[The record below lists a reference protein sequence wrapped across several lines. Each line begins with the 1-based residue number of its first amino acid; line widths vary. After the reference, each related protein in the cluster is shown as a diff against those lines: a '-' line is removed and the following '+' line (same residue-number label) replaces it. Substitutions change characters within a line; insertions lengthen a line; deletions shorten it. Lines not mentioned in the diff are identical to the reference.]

1 MGVIAQLA
9 KEMEELGQTEKF
21 DAATIMRMQTVLT
34 SGSFMLLRLEE
45 QYEELFRL
53 IKNPPILYNP
63 DHHAGAIDLAGATEL
78 VEPR

>member
-34 SGSFMLLRLEE
+34 TGSFMLLRLEE
-45 QYEELFRL
+45 QYEELHQL
-53 IKNPPILYNP
+53 IKNPPIIYNGGMP
-63 DHHAGAIDLAGATEL
+63 DNPIIVPT
-78 VEPR
+78 PR